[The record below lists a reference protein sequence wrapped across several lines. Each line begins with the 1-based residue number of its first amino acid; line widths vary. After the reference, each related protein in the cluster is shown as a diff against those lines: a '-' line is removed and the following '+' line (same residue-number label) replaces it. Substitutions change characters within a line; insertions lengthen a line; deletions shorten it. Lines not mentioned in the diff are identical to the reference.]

1 MGFDKTNQ
9 FGLGLMAHLQQRMF
23 FERIKKQYPD
33 HFENVDVL
41 DIGSLD
47 INGSVRD
54 MFNGGTYLGV
64 DVGPGQGVDIIAFGQ
79 DLTYPDRS
87 FDVCLS
93 AECME
98 HNPEWIATFANMVR
112 MSRSMVIMTC
122 ATTGRPE
129 HGTARSHPGSSPLT
143 VPLWDYYRNLTD
155 TDFREAFDLD
165 SMFQQYWFEV
175 NTSSSDLYFLGF
187 VPSLEASAVA

>member
-1 MGFDKTNQ
+1 MGLDETNPV
-9 FGLGLMAHLQQRMF
+9 GMGLMAHTQQRWF
-23 FERIKKQYPD
+23 FERIKARYPQ

-54 MFNGGTYLGV
+54 MFHGGTYIGV
-64 DVGPGQGVDIIAFGQ
+64 DVGPGRGVDVVAFGQ

-98 HNPEWIATFANMVR
+98 HNPEWVATFANMVR

-122 ATTGRPE
+122 ATTGRAE
-129 HGTARSHPGSSPLT
+129 HGTTRSHPGSSPLT
-143 VPLWDYYRNLTD
+143 VPLWDYYRNLTED
-155 TDFREAFDLD
+155 DFREAFDLD
-165 SMFQQYWFEV
+165 SMFRDYWFEV
-175 NTSSSDLYFLGF
+175 DWSSCDLYFAGF
-187 VPSLEASAVA
+187 VHQPEASEVA